1 MIVFFAPFCTA
12 RGLPGRRHLVDSG
25 GLAWFQDHACEAPD
39 RAALERKSMH
49 AHIHTY
55 TYHEHIYQYV
65 LDTNS
70 GGCDDIRVRPHLF
83 DGSTHCMWTP
93 V

>member
-1 MIVFFAPFCTA
+1 MRDQEPLQLEAVCDRGTWWIQVAWRGFKITPVFVF
-12 RGLPGRRHLVDSG
+12 L
-25 GLAWFQDHACEAPD
+25 QI
-39 RAALERKSMH
+39 RKGMH
-49 AHIHTY
+49 AHIHT
-55 TYHEHIYQYV
+55 HIYQYV